1 MRHQRAELTGV
12 RWGTAVLSAIV
23 AGALAATVTWPVP
36 AVANLACAPGGPVVR
51 HEGHVTSADS
61 RTYKVLPFDVAAGTT
76 RVEVSYGWRDDAAGP
91 LGAPPSTPITQTVFD
106 LGLWDADGYTTPA
119 GFRGWSGSR
128 QGKAHAGQPPVFV
141 QTDAAER
148 GYQPGPIKPGRW
160 WADLG
165 IASVG
170 PTGASWWVE
179 ARCLA
184 PVTDPAPAAQPVDP
198 TYVARAEPGWYFGD
212 MHMHGFHSA
221 GNGPSWPDFVAQA
234 RAAGLDFLPVTEYV
248 APAHWNELGP
258 VQAANPDLLLWPG
271 REIITYFG
279 HANAIGETPSV
290 IDWRHG
296 FDDGN
301 GYRARL
307 RDIQSATKADGA
319 LFQVNHP
326 TIFPGPVF
334 QNFCRGCAFE
344 LQDEIDWD
352 AVDTLELV
360 TGPAEATP
368 ADAGAPLGQ
377 PSGPN
382 PFTFTAL
389 DLWQRLLREG
399 HRITGVSGSDS
410 KGNEPNDAEFT
421 RKGYGSSATVV
432 RAASLSRA
440 GIAEGI
446 RAGHVYIAALGRA
459 GSPELRMTAV
469 APDGQT
475 GIFGDTLRSATA
487 TVTVTVKGGAGQVLA
502 VSRNGLPAGVVPITT
517 DDFTHTFTA
526 VHTPDSGPL
535 GTFWRVD
542 TLAAKSF
549 TTIGNPIFLAP

>member
-1 MRHQRAELTGV
+1 M
-12 RWGTAVLSAIV
+12 RWGTAVVPAIV
-23 AGALAATVTWPVP
+23 AAGLAATVTWPVP
-36 AVANLACAPGGPVVR
+36 AAANLACGPGGPAVR
-51 HEGHVTSADS
+51 HEGHVTSSDARS
-61 RTYKVLPFDVAAGTT
+61 YEVLPFDVAAGTT

-106 LGLWDADGYTTPA
+106 LGLWDARGYTTPA

-128 QGKAHAGQPPVFV
+128 QAKAHAGQPPVFV
-141 QTDAAER
+141 QADAAAR
-148 GYQPGPIKPGRW
+148 GYRPGPIEPGRW

-165 IASVG
+165 IAAVG

-179 ARCLA
+179 ARCSA
-184 PVTDPAPAAQPVDP
+184 PVTGPTPVAQPVDRAH
-198 TYVARAEPGWYFGD
+198 VARAEPGWYFGD

-221 GNGPSWPDFVAQA
+221 TNGPTWAGFVAQA
-234 RAAGLDFLPVTEYV
+234 RAAGLDFLPVTDYV
-248 APAHWNELGP
+248 TTAHWDELGP
-258 VQAANPDLLLWPG
+258 VQAANPDVLLWPG
-271 REIITYFG
+271 REVITYFG

-290 IDWRHG
+290 ADWRHG

-301 GYRARL
+301 GYRVRL
-307 RDIQSATKADGA
+307 RDIQTATRADGA

-344 LQDEIDWD
+344 LQDDIDWD
-352 AVDTLELV
+352 AVDTMELV

-389 DLWQRLLREG
+389 DLWQKLLREG

-410 KGNEPNDAEFT
+410 KGNEPNEAEFV

-432 RAASLSRA
+432 HAASLSRA
-440 GIAEGI
+440 ALVDGI

-459 GSPELRMTAV
+459 RSPELRMTAV

-475 GIFGDTLRSATA
+475 GIFGDTLHSPTA
-487 TVTVTVKGGAGQVLA
+487 AVTVTVKGGAGQVL
-502 VSRNGLPAGVVPITT
+502 VISRNGAPAASVPITT
-517 DDFTHTFTA
+517 DDFAHTFTA
-526 VHTPDSGPL
+526 VRTPDEGPL

-542 TLAAKSF
+542 TMAAKSF